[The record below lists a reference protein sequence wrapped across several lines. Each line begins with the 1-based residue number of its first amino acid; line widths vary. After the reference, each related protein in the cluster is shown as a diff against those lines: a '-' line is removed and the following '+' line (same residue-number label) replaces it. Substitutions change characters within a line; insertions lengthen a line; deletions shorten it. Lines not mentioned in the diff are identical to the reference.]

1 MTSMQDA
8 GTVLADG
15 DQRDAAELLVLQ
27 RCCWVSEAI
36 ANRTLDIP
44 ALHEDLSAVRAW
56 IDSSLVVTA
65 RADGRLVGA
74 VRGTRNENAWEI
86 GRLMVAPDMS
96 GRGLGRRLLE
106 TMEDRAPGECT
117 TFSLFTGA
125 DSDRNL
131 RMYDRAG
138 YRTVP
143 EQPSTVAHIRG
154 AVTLVKARPELQRQ
168 PTS

>member
-1 MTSMQDA
+1 MTSMRDTGIA
-8 GTVLADG
+8 LADG
-15 DQRDAAELLVLQ
+15 EQRDAAELLVLQ

-44 ALHEDLSAVRAW
+44 ALHEDLAAVRAW
-56 IDSSLVVTA
+56 IDNSLVITA

-74 VRGTRNENAWEI
+74 VRGTRNENVWEI

-106 TMEDRAPGECT
+106 TIEDRAPGECT

-131 RMYDRAG
+131 RMYDHAG
-138 YRTVP
+138 YRRVA
-143 EQPSTVAHIRG
+143 EQPSAVPHIRG
-154 AVTLVKARPELQRQ
+154 AVTLVKARRESQRQ
-168 PTS
+168 PDG